1 MYVVIRRPISTVPQK
16 RRWRQLGSGEA
27 VSLYILN
34 NSAKNEP
41 ILILFGVQNP
51 EGNFTS
57 ENCKLAY
64 LTCVDNVATLPCEMQ
79 LI

>member
-1 MYVVIRRPISTVPQK
+1 MSLFAGLFLLCLKNAPP
-16 RRWRQLGSGEA
+16 
-27 VSLYILN
+27 LYILN

-51 EGNFTS
+51 EGNFTP